1 MKRVSLAGLLL
12 GCFLLY
18 APAINGQS
26 IPSIEEVQNFF
37 NNQNIL
43 ISYREGEVIYGT
55 YYFMEIHYCPTGQYG
70 LYGNTVKQTV
80 LGNEQRSNWQ
90 EFGTWQITS
99 QNGQVG
105 IYYVTQ
111 SSQQFVPIY
120 KLANGDFFV
129 REGVS
134 IVKQGPAICY

>member
-1 MKRVSLAGLLL
+1 MKSFGVVAILIVG
-12 GCFLLY
+12 FLLHS
-18 APAINGQS
+18 PAINGQS
-26 IPSIEEVQNFF
+26 IPSVDEVRNFF
-37 NNQNIL
+37 INQNIL

-70 LYGNTVKQTV
+70 LYGNTVKKTV

-90 EFGTWQITS
+90 EFGTWQVTS
-99 QNGQVG
+99 QSGQVG
-105 IYYVTQ
+105 IYYATQ
-111 SSQQFVPIY
+111 TNQQFVPIY

-134 IVKQGPAICY
+134 IVKQGPATCY